1 MRLVVWLLI
10 SVLSF
15 TVGSA
20 WCAAPDSLIGALNEV
35 AVADSRQSNDV
46 ATIDHYAYKDSL
58 QRDTPRGTLEGFM
71 EAAYEQDYEKAAEYL
86 DLRYLPE
93 GMSAKKGPDYA
104 KQLQVIIERNIWLDL
119 SQISDAPQGQDND
132 QLPSYR
138 DLFGRVELQS
148 DKVSL
153 YLQRVPGDDGSIWKV
168 SNATVAKVPELYQN
182 LGYGPVA
189 EWFVNH
195 IPEGRWFNV
204 HLWEWC
210 LLTSYLI
217 AAFMVTIPVTW
228 LVKKVILMTKYELK
242 EEFAYI
248 VAGPLRLLLAVILV
262 RIWGA
267 HSSISPAAVELL
279 DTGFLLVSSIIWL
292 GWSGMGILHQ
302 GLKKRW
308 KAQGK
313 DQAASLL
320 RPLTN
325 FIRVIFSVMAVLL
338 WLEHLGFNAS
348 AIIAGMGIGGIAI
361 ALASKQSIENFI
373 GTITLYSAA
382 PIKVGNLCKFGK
394 ISGTVEEI
402 GLRCTQIRTLDR
414 TLIHVPNAKL
424 VEMEI
429 ENISQREKIRFKAD
443 VRLDYAMTTSA
454 QLKAIVAEIKE
465 MLEAHELVMKEPLR
479 VTFKGFGLHGL
490 QVNVLAYIGTKSF
503 PTFQLA
509 SEELHLKIMDIVVK
523 NGSRIVPVAPVALN
537 NQ

>member
-1 MRLVVWLLI
+1 MRFVVWSLI
-10 SVLSF
+10 WVMSLF
-15 TVGSA
+15 VGSA
-20 WCAAPDSLIGALNEV
+20 WCAAPNSLVGALTD
-35 AVADSRQSNDV
+35 AAADTGQSQFV
-46 ATIDHYAYKDSL
+46 RSVEHYEYKDSL
-58 QRDTPRGTLEGFM
+58 QRDTPRGTVEGYM
-71 EAAYEQDYEKAAEYL
+71 AAVYEQDYEKAAEYL

-93 GMSAKKGPDYA
+93 GMSAKRGAEYA
-104 KQLQVIIERNIWLDL
+104 KQLQLIIERNLWLDL
-119 SQISDAPQGQDND
+119 GQLNDTPLGQDND
-132 QLPSYR
+132 QLPAYR
-138 DLFGRVELQS
+138 DLFGRVALQS
-148 DKVSL
+148 DQIAL
-153 YLQRVPGDDGSIWKV
+153 YLQRVPSEGGTIWKV
-168 SNATVAKVPELYQN
+168 SNATVAKVPKLYEN

-195 IPEGRWFNV
+195 VPEGRWFNV
-204 HLWEWC
+204 NLWEWS
-210 LLTSYLI
+210 LVLAYLI
-217 AAFMVTIPVTW
+217 TAFMVMVPVTW
-228 LVKKVILMTKYELK
+228 IVKRVILLTKHELK
-242 EEFAYI
+242 EELAYI
-248 VAGPLRLLLAVILV
+248 VAGPLRFLAAVLLV
-262 RIWGA
+262 RAWVS
-267 HSSISPAAVELL
+267 HSSISPAAIEMI
-279 DTGFLLVSSIIWL
+279 DTGFLLVSAIIWF
-292 GWSGMGILHQ
+292 GWSAMGIFHQ

-308 KAQGK
+308 KEQGK

-325 FIRVIFSVMAVLL
+325 FLRVIFVIMAVLL

-382 PIKVGNLCKFGK
+382 PIKVGNLCKFGS

-443 VRLDYAMTTSA
+443 IRLDYAVTTSA
-454 QLKAIVAEIKE
+454 QLKAIVTEIKE
-465 MLEAHELVMKEPLR
+465 MLEAHELVLKEPLR

-537 NQ
+537 NG